1 MAKTSKMISRRR
13 FLAVSAAGVGSA
25 LLAACGASSSAPA
38 GEAGSTSAPAAS
50 SGQVAEIVWSSWG
63 NPGETK
69 RLQEFTDDFNSRH
82 SDIKA
87 TFRPV
92 DSGTYGQKLVT
103 EFVGGTAPDAPYV
116 EDTQIAKLVQDKQIM
131 ELSDLLSGP
140 NSKSKP
146 DEFAEGLWGA
156 AKTADGKIYGVTVD
170 CNPLVFW
177 YNKKVLQEAGVTD
190 DPADLY
196 EAGNWNWNTFQ
207 NILDKITASGKRGFV
222 LGSWWA
228 PIWSWVTTNG
238 GKVYE
243 GDKFVG
249 HEDPKSIEAFQF
261 LYDNIQSKNII
272 YTGSLPKGQGE
283 DALFISNQLGFGTA
297 GRWWLPQMKQVPNLE
312 YDVVPWPTNTGKK
325 LEPAAIATAYMAL
338 NAATKNVD
346 ASFTFLTEF
355 VSKEGQTFRLQGG
368 GNAVPSVGGVDN
380 LVLDGNLPAHAQ
392 YFLDT
397 RDVGY
402 ANFSVEAGT
411 PGVSKDVSDTLEP
424 LWLKGGDVASTLKQ
438 IADTINPKIAAG
450 GAS

>member
-156 AKTADGKIYGVTVD
+156 AKTADGKI
-170 CNPLVFW
+170 
-177 YNKKVLQEAGVTD
+177 
-190 DPADLY
+190 
-196 EAGNWNWNTFQ
+196 
-207 NILDKITASGKRGFV
+207 
-222 LGSWWA
+222 
-228 PIWSWVTTNG
+228 
-238 GKVYE
+238 
-243 GDKFVG
+243 
-249 HEDPKSIEAFQF
+249 
-261 LYDNIQSKNII
+261 
-272 YTGSLPKGQGE
+272 
-283 DALFISNQLGFGTA
+283 
-297 GRWWLPQMKQVPNLE
+297 
-312 YDVVPWPTNTGKK
+312 
-325 LEPAAIATAYMAL
+325 
-338 NAATKNVD
+338 
-346 ASFTFLTEF
+346 
-355 VSKEGQTFRLQGG
+355 
-368 GNAVPSVGGVDN
+368 
-380 LVLDGNLPAHAQ
+380 
-392 YFLDT
+392 
-397 RDVGY
+397 
-402 ANFSVEAGT
+402 
-411 PGVSKDVSDTLEP
+411 
-424 LWLKGGDVASTLKQ
+424 
-438 IADTINPKIAAG
+438 
-450 GAS
+450 